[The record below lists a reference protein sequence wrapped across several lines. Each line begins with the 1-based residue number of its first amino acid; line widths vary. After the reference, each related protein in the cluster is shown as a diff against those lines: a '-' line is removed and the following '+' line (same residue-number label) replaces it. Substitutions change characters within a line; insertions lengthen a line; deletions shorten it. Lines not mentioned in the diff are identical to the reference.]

1 MHNTIRSFYSS
12 KPRLEVNMNFNTS
25 NYYIG
30 EQEIF
35 ETVYYISFLIIA
47 INVFCD
53 KNDLFGLTNLYKSRK
68 QKSDSTIIQQIVR
81 IYTIKIKLCNLFAIS
96 CCFT

>member
-1 MHNTIRSFYSS
+1 MHNAVRSFYSS
-12 KPRLEVNMNFNTS
+12 KPRLEVSMNFNIP
-25 NYYIG
+25 NYGIR

-35 ETVYYISFLIIA
+35 ETVYYISFLITA

-53 KNDLFGLTNLYKSRK
+53 KKDLFVITNLSLAV
-68 QKSDSTIIQQIVR
+68 TW
-81 IYTIKIKLCNLFAIS
+81 FAIC

>member
-12 KPRLEVNMNFNTS
+12 KPRLEVSMNFNTS
-25 NYYIG
+25 NYSIG

-53 KNDLFGLTNLYKSRK
+53 KNDLFGLTNCINLARK
-68 QKSDSTIIQQIVR
+68 KVVQQ
-81 IYTIKIKLCNLFAIS
+81 
-96 CCFT
+96 

>member
-12 KPRLEVNMNFNTS
+12 KPRLEISMNFNIS
-25 NYYIG
+25 NYGIG

-47 INVFCD
+47 I
-53 KNDLFGLTNLYKSRK
+53 K
-68 QKSDSTIIQQIVR
+68 R
-81 IYTIKIKLCNLFAIS
+81 ILR
-96 CCFT
+96 